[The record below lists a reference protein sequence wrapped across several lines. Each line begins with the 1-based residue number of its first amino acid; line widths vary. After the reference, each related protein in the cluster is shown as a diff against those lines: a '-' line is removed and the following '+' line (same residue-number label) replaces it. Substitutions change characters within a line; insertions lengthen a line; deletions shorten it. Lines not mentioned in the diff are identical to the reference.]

1 MAAVEIED
9 LSVTYRIDGRPCPAL
24 HGVSL
29 TVGDGEILGLV
40 GESGCG
46 KSTLAGAIL
55 RLLPS
60 GGAVSGGRVTV
71 DGQDVFGLEDEDL
84 RRFRGGR
91 AAMIFQDPFTSLNP
105 SFTVGKQ
112 MDLVQRV
119 HATDASADT
128 RREAA
133 RAVLGEV
140 GLPDPAAVLR
150 AYPYQLSGGQ
160 RQRVMIALALL
171 LRPAVLIADEPTSA
185 LDVTTQAQILALL
198 RWLRD
203 EHGTAILFVSHD
215 LGSVAQLCDRV
226 AVMYAGRTVETAA
239 VADLFAAPEHPY
251 TRALLGAVPSWRR
264 RAEELVTIPGR
275 PPGLATPI
283 EGCAFAPRCPHAHAA
298 CTAADPPLVR
308 LGERTVRCVL
318 PEEKEVTG

>member
-1 MAAVEIED
+1 MPAVAIED
-9 LSVTYRIDGRPCPAL
+9 LTVTYRIDGRPRPAL
-24 HGVSL
+24 HDVSL

-46 KSTLAGAIL
+46 KSTLAGAVL
-55 RLLPS
+55 KLLPP
-60 GGAVSGGRVTV
+60 GGEVAGGSVTV
-71 DGQDVFGLEDEDL
+71 DGHDVFALSPEEL

-112 MDLVQRV
+112 IALVQRV
-119 HATDASADT
+119 HDADSSAAA
-128 RREAA
+128 RRE
-133 RAVLGEV
+133 RALGVLGEV
-140 GLPDPAAVLR
+140 GLPDPATVLR

-226 AVMYAGRTVETAA
+226 AVMYAGRTVETAD
-239 VADLFAAPEHPY
+239 VADLFAAPQHPY

-275 PPGLATPI
+275 PPSLTDPPD
-283 EGCAFAPRCPHAHAA
+283 GCAFAPRCPHAGPA
-298 CTAADPPLVR
+298 CASAPPLIE
-308 LGERTVRCVL
+308 LAGRTVRCVL
-318 PEEKEVTG
+318 PEVTG